1 LRICADRQ
9 KVQLLCNQGSTPLCW
24 QQGFRTLPSSQFES
38 PVRRGCQANDYRC
51 SGRGDGGHLS
61 RKGCRRREYRPRSRM
76 RAAFSGLSAAAQR
89 SFAPPCEV
97 FVACGR
103 YKGDPPRDP
112 HASRLFRSFSGG
124 SAELRPPTVCGLW
137 AVGQASRRACE
148 PRFQVFRRRLSGA
161 SPSYR
166 VRSPWL
172 GRYKGEPPGEAH
184 ASRLFRPFGGGS
196 AELRT
201 YRVRSPWPAVGTRA
215 SLPARRMRAD
225 FSGLSAA
232 AQPSFALS
240 CEVSVASGR

>member
-1 LRICADRQ
+1 MCR
-9 KVQLLCNQGSTPLCW
+9 

-61 RKGCRRREYRPRSRM
+61 RKGCRRREYRSRSRM

-97 FVACGR
+97 SVACGR

-112 HASRLFRSFSGG
+112 HASRLFRSFGGG
-124 SAELRPPTVCGLW
+124 SATALPCDVSVAG
-137 AVGQASRRACE
+137 AVGRASPRPACE
-148 PRFQVFRRRLSGA
+148 PPFQVFRRRLSGA

-166 VRSPWL
+166 VWPV
-172 GRYKGEPPGEAH
+172 
-184 ASRLFRPFGGGS
+184 GG
-196 AELRT
+196 
-201 YRVRSPWPAVGTRA
+201 RA
-215 SLPARRMRAD
+215 SLPAGMRAA

-232 AQPSFALS
+232 AQRSFALLP
-240 CEVSVASGR
+240 CEVSVAGAVQGRASRRGACEPTFQAFRRRLSGASPSYGVCQAAEKRR